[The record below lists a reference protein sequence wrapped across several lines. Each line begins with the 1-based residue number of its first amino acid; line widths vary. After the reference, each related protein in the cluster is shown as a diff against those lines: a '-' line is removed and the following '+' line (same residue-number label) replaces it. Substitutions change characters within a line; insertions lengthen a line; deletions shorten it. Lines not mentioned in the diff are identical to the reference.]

1 MGRMSFKS
9 KGNDSKIRST
19 LSNSSA
25 TFRKLDSTVSDQI
38 TVINVYIKIYSLR
51 IIKLGVDKAT
61 TVAELVQFISRYL
74 KIRTKICHLILE
86 KDELVGTDE
95 EMMSPKVTMKQLQ
108 QTVNNRYANID
119 TGFICPA
126 PIHLRLLISKYYQE
140 SQRKFMTTWSET
152 QRLIIC
158 TMFFDKFIEN
168 SFTLIERDTDNYHE
182 IVTIAGL
189 FAREFLGVYDC
200 QKHAGKSVYYLKFIP
215 DLLDAKKFICDLARE
230 HAYWS
235 KVTDRDTILDH
246 LITKLFTVFHDNKP
260 KYICSIGNRVAN
272 VDRCLSKYTNVGLI
286 PDENNFDFVYS
297 NLNGEDCV
305 LFSLKISDIIS
316 IVFDVILVKAVR

>member
-215 DLLDAKKFICDLARE
+215 DLLDAKKKNEIKLVSIRNGKIVLRAEKRFLAGFLMPLL
-230 HAYWS
+230 
-235 KVTDRDTILDH
+235 VNL
-246 LITKLFTVFHDNKP
+246 L
-260 KYICSIGNRVAN
+260 AN
-272 VDRCLSKYTNVGLI
+272 VLYKDDKESFRTNCEKKIQIRHKNNYLTDFIHFRCSVQ
-286 PDENNFDFVYS
+286 
-297 NLNGEDCV
+297 
-305 LFSLKISDIIS
+305 
-316 IVFDVILVKAVR
+316 